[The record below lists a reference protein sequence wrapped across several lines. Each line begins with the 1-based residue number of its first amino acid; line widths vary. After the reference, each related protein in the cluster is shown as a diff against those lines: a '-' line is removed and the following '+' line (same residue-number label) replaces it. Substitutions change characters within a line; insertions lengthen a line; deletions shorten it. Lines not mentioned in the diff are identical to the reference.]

1 MMFPLKLT
9 RSFFTVL
16 FISKVISENQ
26 TENVQHSNSLYPYI
40 PYSTYALISY
50 PLLLNLLS
58 GRFSFVSQQNSSRLE
73 GKIIYCLFCLKFT
86 FIICN
91 MPTKC
96 NVTIKNQEI
105 FESLKL

>member
-16 FISKVISENQ
+16 SKVISKNQ
-26 TENVQHSNSLYPYI
+26 TENVEHSNSLFPVI

-58 GRFSFVSQQNSSRLE
+58 GRFSFVSQQNPSRLE
-73 GKIIYCLFCLKFT
+73 GKIIYCLFCHHVL
-86 FIICN
+86 
-91 MPTKC
+91 
-96 NVTIKNQEI
+96 
-105 FESLKL
+105 